1 MRVKA
6 FIDVY
11 KLTGLGSLAHLE
23 NSVFSAMTNT
33 PHTRFLY
40 TKVKRVSSL
49 GSSHRVFVT

>member
-11 KLTGLGSLAHLE
+11 KLTGLSSLAHLE

-33 PHTRFLY
+33 PHTHFLY
-40 TKVKRVSSL
+40 TKAKRVSSL
-49 GSSHRVFVT
+49 GSSHCVFAT